1 MVVPIVIASIFPTQV
16 FMYNI
21 NLFYV
26 AYYLLSTLKFARMNT
41 NNNQRP
47 SHDDDIELLPVSL
60 GTSVDS
66 TDDDVVVADGERCCC
81 CCCCCCCCLR

>member
-1 MVVPIVIASIFPTQV
+1 
-16 FMYNI
+16 
-21 NLFYV
+21 
-26 AYYLLSTLKFARMNT
+26 MNT

-66 TDDDVVVADGERCCC
+66 TDDDVVVVAAAAVVVVVCDER
-81 CCCCCCCCLR
+81 LILIVSVNA